1 MTLFTTNV
9 ISDTWQCA
17 EYASQR
23 FSYILV
29 WTFQRKKK
37 QKGKAELFRFFLC
50 KCVCTI
56 ITTCKCV
63 CTIITKCK
71 CACTIRTKCK
81 CVCTIITKCKCVCT
95 IITKCMCVCTI
106 ITKCK
111 YVCTII
117 IKCKCVCT
125 IITKSFWIDDF
136 VFALKT
142 ATDSVKA
149 WNYNSVAKQ
158 KQLF

>member
-56 ITTCKCV
+56 I
-63 CTIITKCK
+63 
-71 CACTIRTKCK
+71 TKCK